1 MKIKKN
7 GAWENFILPVSVPTM
22 KGASD
27 TSDGTKGLVPQ
38 PSLGDQEKFLKGD
51 GSWAEIPQP
60 TVTVDEVLNATSL
73 NPVANKTVYA
83 ALQEKVTGGL
93 PVGHEFFT
101 TNPNIPAGCIPLLGG
116 EYSRTVYA
124 DLWAWVQTQ
133 TGYLKSESDW
143 QALSTANNGNVPY
156 YSSGDGSTTFRVPS
170 LKCWVKGANGIEEVG
185 SYLEASEIDLTN
197 HYHGF
202 GYNNG
207 NNGGSFLA
215 TNKSITVE
223 QAVTGRRR
231 WNGSGGGGGFDSTAQ
246 TSVNMITSYAI
257 GESASDV
264 YPESIVGMWLVKAYG
279 TVSTTGNTTTDAIA
293 TNIEELNNR
302 VLNYE
307 ENTLKSHATA
317 IAKMQS
323 YFNGTFTK
331 TLLWGSDGTWSNA
344 NSVIELSQPWRDFDG
359 LIINMAH
366 DDSAYRVQPT
376 NQIIWK
382 WEFEEMIRL
391 VKINPS
397 GQGRIIRLHFGD
409 MYLEWRAD
417 GNMPTDTTLTVDS
430 ENCGIFSVYGISL
443 KANGITNTS
452 AIDVS
457 DIQDRV
463 GSMLTTDG
471 HLKLPSGLEVW

>member
-7 GAWENFILPVSVPTM
+7 GAWEDFILPVSVPTM

-133 TGYLKSESDW
+133 SGYLLEESAW
-143 QALSTANNGNVPY
+143 KAKAAANSGNVPF

-170 LKCWVKGANGIEEVG
+170 LKCWVKGASSISEV
-185 SYLEASEIDLTN
+185 SEYLAAGLPNI
-197 HYHGF
+197 
-202 GYNNG
+202 
-207 NNGGSFLA
+207 
-215 TNKSITVE
+215 
-223 QAVTGRRR
+223 TGRRVASWGGADYGEHGYTTGCFKPDADKDIPPTVDAR
-231 WNGSGGGGGFDSTAQ
+231 NWNGDGNGTGFTFD
-246 TSVNMITSYAI
+246 
-257 GESASDV
+257 ASLSNSIYGSSDTV
-264 YPESIVGMWLVKAYG
+264 QPPSIVGMWLVKAFG

-293 TNIEELNNR
+293 INIEELNNR

-331 TLLWGSDGTWSNA
+331 TLLWGDDGTWSEA
-344 NSVIELSQPWRDFDG
+344 NNVIELSQPWRDFDG
-359 LIINMAH
+359 LIFNMAH

-376 NQIIWK
+376 NQIVWK

-391 VKINPS
+391 AKINPS
-397 GQGRIIRLHFGD
+397 GQGRIIRLQFGD
-409 MYLEWRAD
+409 IYLQWRAD
-417 GNMPTDTTLTVDS
+417 GTMPTDTTLIVDS